1 MTEPTEP
8 PTNVEPESTMTG
20 KELIV
25 MIQTKYAEKLTPEIE
40 AFVAE
45 TFDEAWDL
53 GYRLGFEEG
62 HDAAV
67 IEQRLKE
74 AGDSGWTQISI
85 EDL

>member
-1 MTEPTEP
+1 MTTQEPM
-8 PTNVEPESTMTG
+8 NIEPESTMTG

-74 AGDSGWTQISI
+74 AGDSGWTSMKI